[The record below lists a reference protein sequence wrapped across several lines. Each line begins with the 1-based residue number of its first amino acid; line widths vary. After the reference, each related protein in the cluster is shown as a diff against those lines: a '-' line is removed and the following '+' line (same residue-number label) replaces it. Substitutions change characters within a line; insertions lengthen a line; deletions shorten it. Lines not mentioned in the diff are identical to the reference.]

1 MKIDPARLNR
11 TGLQEPQQSAP
22 VSPQRFAKPET
33 TGPEEAV
40 TSPPLEIGQEI
51 SGMIVGELEDGRI
64 ILNLEGV
71 LVETNNPG
79 GLTRGQ
85 NLRLR
90 VDFLEPQ
97 VILHIIEQEPTL
109 ESEAATLLRRRL
121 SALPGQDRTLIVL
134 HEELASPQSF
144 LDAGLPQTN
153 LEKLR
158 SFIAD
163 ILDNQRP
170 LDSKRLMQFV
180 RDSGLQ
186 YESKL
191 FRAVME
197 NSPNLAAIADGD
209 LKGLLLGALENLERS
224 AIWSE
229 PRRVIADQLD
239 HIEIQQAVNLLAQ
252 LEGQPFQIRVPFFT
266 GAGFADVAL
275 SVQRDGNGRG
285 RDLGESSQGYVIMFL
300 LDLENFGRTR
310 IEAHLK
316 EHDLRVSFY
325 VDRDDAVALLR
336 RELPSFAVTLK
347 AIGYREVLLAASP
360 AHRMAQERQHGFETL
375 ALGLPPNVQLL
386 NVRA

>member
-1 MKIDPARLNR
+1 MKVDPARLNR
-11 TGLQEPQQSAP
+11 TGLQEPQQSAA
-22 VSPQRFAKPET
+22 VLGQRFAKPET
-33 TGPEEAV
+33 TGAEETV
-40 TSPPLEIGQEI
+40 TSPPLEVGQEI
-51 SGMIVGELEDGRI
+51 SGMMVEELEDGRI

-71 LVETNNPG
+71 LVEANNPG

-97 VILHIIEQEPTL
+97 VILHIIEQEPTI

-121 SALPGQDRTLIVL
+121 TALPRQDQTLIVL
-134 HEELASPQSF
+134 QEELASPKTF
-144 LDAGLPQTN
+144 LDAGLSPMN

-163 ILDNQRP
+163 TLDNQRP
-170 LDSKRLMQFV
+170 LDSERLMQFV

-197 NSPNLAAIADGD
+197 NSPNLAAVADSD

-224 AIWSE
+224 AVWSG
-229 PRRVIADQLD
+229 PRRVIANQLD

-252 LEGQPFQIRVPFFT
+252 LEGQPLQIRVPVFT
-266 GAGFADVAL
+266 GAGFTDVAL

-285 RDLGESSQGYVIMFL
+285 REWGKSSQGYVIMFL
-300 LDLENFGRTR
+300 LDLENFGQTR

-316 EHDLRVSFY
+316 GRDLRVSFY
-325 VDRDDAVALLR
+325 VDRDEAIGLLR
-336 RELPSFAVTLK
+336 RELPGFAVNLK
-347 AIGYREVLLAASP
+347 AMGYREVLLAASP
-360 AHRMAQERQHGFETL
+360 AHRMTREQQHGFEAL
-375 ALGLPPNVQLL
+375 ALGLPPDVHLL
-386 NVRA
+386 NVRV